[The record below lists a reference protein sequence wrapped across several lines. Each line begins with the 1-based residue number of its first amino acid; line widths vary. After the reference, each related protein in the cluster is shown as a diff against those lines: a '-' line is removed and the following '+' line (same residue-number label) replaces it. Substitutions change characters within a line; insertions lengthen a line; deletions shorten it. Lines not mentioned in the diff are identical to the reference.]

1 MKRSRMLTCLAML
14 ACLALPSLALA
25 QAKYPAKP
33 IRLVLPAPAGTSP
46 DVIARLWA
54 ERLSKAAEQ
63 PVVVEN
69 KPGATTI
76 IGAQA
81 VATAPADGYTL
92 LYTVNNTLSINP
104 YIYDKLPYK
113 PEDFVPVIR
122 ILTVPYLLV
131 VPADSP
137 FKTLKDLIAA
147 AKAKPGTLSYGSYG
161 IGQGTHVAMA
171 RLLNEADV
179 SIAHIP
185 YNQAPQNDL
194 MAGRIDMLVDA
205 TTTAVQ
211 LIKSGKIRALAAM
224 GAKRLDVLP
233 DVPTVGETLPGFVA
247 ESWQGIFAPK
257 GTPPEVIATLSRL
270 SQKIV
275 AAEDFR
281 ARLHEYGLIPE
292 GDTPEDFRKF
302 LVEDARTWAKVV
314 RDNNIKIQ

>member
-1 MKRSRMLTCLAML
+1 MKRSCMLNCLAML

-33 IRLVLPAPAGTSP
+33 IRVVLPSPAGTSP

-137 FKTLKDLIAA
+137 FKTLKDPLP
-147 AKAKPGTLSYGSYG
+147 KPRRSRGS
-161 IGQGTHVAMA
+161 
-171 RLLNEADV
+171 
-179 SIAHIP
+179 
-185 YNQAPQNDL
+185 
-194 MAGRIDMLVDA
+194 
-205 TTTAVQ
+205 
-211 LIKSGKIRALAAM
+211 
-224 GAKRLDVLP
+224 
-233 DVPTVGETLPGFVA
+233 
-247 ESWQGIFAPK
+247 
-257 GTPPEVIATLSRL
+257 
-270 SQKIV
+270 
-275 AAEDFR
+275 
-281 ARLHEYGLIPE
+281 
-292 GDTPEDFRKF
+292 
-302 LVEDARTWAKVV
+302 
-314 RDNNIKIQ
+314 

>member
-1 MKRSRMLTCLAML
+1 MKRSRMLTCLALL

-33 IRLVLPAPAGTSP
+33 LRVVVPSPAGTSP

-54 ERLSKAAEQ
+54 ERLTKAAEQ

-179 SIAHIP
+179 SITHIP

-257 GTPPEVIATLSRL
+257 GTPPEVIATLSKL

-281 ARLHEYGLIPE
+281 ARLHEYGLIPA

-302 LVEDARTWAKVV
+302 LVEDARAWAKVV
-314 RDNNIKIQ
+314 RDNNIKIH

>member
-1 MKRSRMLTCLAML
+1 
-14 ACLALPSLALA
+14 
-25 QAKYPAKP
+25 
-33 IRLVLPAPAGTSP
+33 
-46 DVIARLWA
+46 
-54 ERLSKAAEQ
+54 
-63 PVVVEN
+63 
-69 KPGATTI
+69 
-76 IGAQA
+76 
-81 VATAPADGYTL
+81 
-92 LYTVNNTLSINP
+92 
-104 YIYDKLPYK
+104 
-113 PEDFVPVIR
+113 
-122 ILTVPYLLV
+122 
-131 VPADSP
+131 
-137 FKTLKDLIAA
+137 
-147 AKAKPGTLSYGSYG
+147 
-161 IGQGTHVAMA
+161 MA

-185 YNQAPQNDL
+185 YNQAPQHDL

-205 TTTAVQ
+205 TTTAVA

-257 GTPPEVIATLSRL
+257 GTPPEVIATLSTL

-281 ARLHEYGLIPE
+281 ARLQEYGLIPA
-292 GDTPEDFRKF
+292 GDMPEDFRKF